1 MRALPAQL
9 AAESRSVL
17 LRLPVVVQVEGTCF
31 ISGTKAG
38 EPVADGIL
46 AVASRLDVDI
56 LVMGISGY
64 G

>member
-1 MRALPAQL
+1 M
-9 AAESRSVL
+9 
-17 LRLPVVVQVEGTCF
+17 QVEGTCF
-31 ISGTKAG
+31 ISGTNAG

-46 AVASRLDVDI
+46 AVASKLDVDI

>member
-1 MRALPAQL
+1 MVEQNGCKLLPCPMNAVHGL
-9 AAESRSVL
+9 
-17 LRLPVVVQVEGTCF
+17 QVEGSCCL
-31 ISGTKAG
+31 SGTKAG

-46 AVASRLDVDI
+46 EVASKLDVDI

>member
-1 MRALPAQL
+1 MLL
-9 AAESRSVL
+9 CLLGAARG
-17 LRLPVVVQVEGTCF
+17 VQVDGSCF
-31 ISGTKAG
+31 LSGTKAG

-46 AVASRLDVDI
+46 AVAGKLDVDI

>member
-1 MRALPAQL
+1 MNCIYVAVHGL
-9 AAESRSVL
+9 
-17 LRLPVVVQVEGTCF
+17 QVEGSCF
-31 ISGTKAG
+31 LSGTKAG

-46 AVASRLDVDI
+46 EVASKLDVDI